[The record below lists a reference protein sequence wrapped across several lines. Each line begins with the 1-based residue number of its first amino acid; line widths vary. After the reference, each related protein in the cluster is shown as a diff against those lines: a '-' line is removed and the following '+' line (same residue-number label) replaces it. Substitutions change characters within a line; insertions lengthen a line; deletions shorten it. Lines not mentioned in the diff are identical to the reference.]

1 MGDMCSGF
9 VLDVTNKHTIVKS
22 CSPPSKSFRV
32 LVDFFVFS
40 GGAWFLGLISPG
52 EKIHAQ
58 ELWVDS
64 SIPAGHHVRQI
75 IVVFHIYGY
84 QTIMVNIWLI
94 YG

>member
-52 EKIHAQ
+52 EKNHAQ